1 MYHANSRVVREWH
14 TDEMFGFGY
23 VAGVDPMIIKL
34 VDRKTAEEKITNN
47 LLSDDPARNKILNI
61 IEDDNV
67 ELFLVEFE
75 EFKYAASESQN
86 LMQNPTFQTGVGPNG
101 YTHFMPNPICLLARN
116 TNGTRLQHTRQGS
129 NTLHRNED
137 QTGVPVPIAIK
148 LFGKDD
154 TAVYT
159 YDDYD
164 NTRDDARWMV
174 AKYLTNLAAGIR
186 HELFDHLFRSHI
198 VVESVVV
205 ATMRQLPS
213 AHPVF
218 RLLHPHFLF
227 TTEINDFARSH
238 LIPLIN
244 HQIFAA
250 GAVSIGEYAGNW
262 VIQDNNPIEDVKKRG
277 FGDHHDDSYAEK
289 EGRRYYPYAKAS
301 QRIFNAM
308 LDFCTK
314 ILNEDYAQSNDTV
327 KKDEY
332 ITEWLR
338 EINEKGF
345 RPGVGSADSI
355 CSNQCAQNETCIS
368 GCKQD
373 FKDRDIEMEG
383 LPERKKWA
391 FPTTIETIPELASL
405 VATIMYSASAHH
417 AAINFPQWQSYAFP
431 PAAPLTT
438 HQVIKKLP
446 LKHKKMEWNFDDMH
460 NFLPEESALEKT
472 LLIIWGLST
481 RSESSTPYLE
491 DMFRKET
498 KPQPTEPASAK
509 PGEEKEAKEK
519 APITAKT
526 RAEQKEEEDAKDKA
540 KSEAELV
547 QMVVED
553 WFPSTENEQYND
565 IKEGFIKS
573 LKDAYKANLADG
585 QEDRKKWQYPIYS
598 WLNAEVPRSVSI

>member
-250 GAVSIGEYAGNW
+250 GTFSIGEYAGNW
-262 VIQDNNPIEDVKKRG
+262 VIGDNNPLRDIKNRG
-277 FGDHHDDSYAEK
+277 FQDNLRDDYEN
-289 EGRRYYPYAKAS
+289 EPGRRYYPYARAS
-301 QRIFNAM
+301 LRIFTAM
-308 LDFCTK
+308 LEFCTR
-314 ILNEDYAQSNDTV
+314 ILKEDYNNDDDAV
-327 KKDEY
+327 ENDNY
-332 ITEWLR
+332 ITEWLK

-345 RPGVGSADSI
+345 RPGPGSAGSI
-355 CSNQCAQNETCIS
+355 CKDECAPDTTSNCVSDCTTRFE
-368 GCKQD
+368 K
-373 FKDRDIEMEG
+373 FKIEMEG
-383 LPERKKWA
+383 LPKRKKWA
-391 FPTTIETIPELASL
+391 FPTKIERIDELAEI

-438 HQVIKKLP
+438 HQIIKKLP
-446 LKHKKMEWNFDDMH
+446 LKDQKMTWDFDDMH
-460 NFLPEESALEKT
+460 NFLPEDDALAKT

-491 DMFRKET
+491 DMFN
-498 KPQPTEPASAK
+498 KPQQETTPDTTGPPVMSAK
-509 PGEEKEAKEK
+509 TPAEQKEEKEAKEK
-519 APITAKT
+519 A
-526 RAEQKEEEDAKDKA
+526 
-540 KSEAELV
+540 KSEADLV

-553 WFPSTENEQYND
+553 WFPSTENGEYER
-565 IKEGFIKS
+565 IKKDFI
-573 LKDAYKANLADG
+573 ANLKKAYEGNLRDG
-585 QEDRKKWQYPIYS
+585 ERDHAKWQYPIYS
-598 WLNAEVPRSVSI
+598 WLNEEVPRSVSI